1 MRETRVPR
9 YDVCL
14 SQLRG
19 IRGKSCPRIGGF
31 MSVVLKS
38 LTTIALATTICCI
51 SGLSQVRSQSTP
63 VTPPMATPEAAR
75 VSTPNPASQPQGAA
89 SDMTIGAGD
98 LLELSVYGAPD
109 FDKKE
114 VRVSGAGD
122 IVLPMI
128 GPQHVAGLTV
138 PQAQDL
144 IARKLTE
151 GEFFNNPQVSIF
163 VKEYVAEGVSV
174 LGEVQKPGVYPLLGQ
189 HRLFDAITLAGGTTQ
204 KAGKVVTIARRT
216 DPNKPI
222 TIKLGSDVQGSM
234 QGNVEVFP
242 GDTIVVG
249 KAGIVYVVGDVKLP
263 GGFVMEHGTMTV
275 LQALA
280 LAQGANPTAALNSSR
295 LIRNVDGQQNEVP
308 IQLKEILSSKSP
320 DMKVQPDDIVF
331 IPNSAAKSAMRRSL
345 EMIVQTASGMAIYH
359 PY

>member
-1 MRETRVPR
+1 
-9 YDVCL
+9 
-14 SQLRG
+14 
-19 IRGKSCPRIGGF
+19 
-31 MSVVLKS
+31 
-38 LTTIALATTICCI
+38 
-51 SGLSQVRSQSTP
+51 
-63 VTPPMATPEAAR
+63 MATPETNHVGAP
-75 VSTPNPASQPQGAA
+75 STASQNKGAA
-89 SDMTIGAGD
+89 TDMVIGAGD

-109 FDKKE
+109 FEKKE

-128 GPQHVAGLTV
+128 GQQHVAGLTV
-138 PQAQDL
+138 QQAQDL
-144 IARKLTE
+144 IAHKLTE

-189 HRLFDAITLAGGTTQ
+189 QHRLFDAITLAGGTTQ
-204 KAGKVVTIARRT
+204 KAGKVVTISRRS

-234 QGNVEVFP
+234 EGNVEVFP

>member
-1 MRETRVPR
+1 
-9 YDVCL
+9 
-14 SQLRG
+14 
-19 IRGKSCPRIGGF
+19 
-31 MSVVLKS
+31 MSGVLKS
-38 LTTIALATTICCI
+38 LTTIALAATFCCI
-51 SGLSQVRSQSTP
+51 CGTSQVRSQPTP
-63 VTPPMATPEAAR
+63 VTPPMATPETNHVGAP
-75 VSTPNPASQPQGAA
+75 STASQTKGAA
-89 SDMTIGAGD
+89 TDMVIGAGD

-109 FDKKE
+109 FEKKE

-128 GPQHVAGLTV
+128 GQQHVAGLTV
-138 PQAQDL
+138 QQAQDL
-144 IARKLTE
+144 IAHKLTE

-189 HRLFDAITLAGGTTQ
+189 QHRLFDAITLAGGTTQ
-204 KAGKVVTIARRT
+204 KAGKVVTISRRS

-222 TIKLGSDVQGSM
+222 TIKLGSDVQGSTE
-234 QGNVEVFP
+234 GNVEVFP

>member
-1 MRETRVPR
+1 M
-9 YDVCL
+9 
-14 SQLRG
+14 
-19 IRGKSCPRIGGF
+19 
-31 MSVVLKS
+31 
-38 LTTIALATTICCI
+38 
-51 SGLSQVRSQSTP
+51 
-63 VTPPMATPEAAR
+63 
-75 VSTPNPASQPQGAA
+75 
-89 SDMTIGAGD
+89 
-98 LLELSVYGAPD
+98 
-109 FDKKE
+109 
-114 VRVSGAGD
+114 SGAGD

-128 GPQHVAGLTV
+128 GHQHVAGLTL

-204 KAGKVVTIARRT
+204 KAGKVVTISRRT